1 MCILCLDS
9 PMCTPTE
16 SSSNFKDDSLFQ
28 YLKVKCECAICLERM
43 VDAKTLKCQHSFCKD
58 CLDDVITVEEGN
70 IVSISCPV
78 CRQPTRLSFG
88 ETLENLKCELGLRN
102 DLDTFNQRYGLFFI

>member
-9 PMCTPTE
+9 PICTPTE
-16 SSSNFKDDSLFQ
+16 PPSIFKDDPLFQ

-58 CLDDVITVEEGN
+58 CLDDVITIEEGN
-70 IVSISCPV
+70 IVSISCP
-78 CRQPTRLSFG
+78 CLLYTSPSPRDKRQSRMPSSA
-88 ETLENLKCELGLRN
+88 
-102 DLDTFNQRYGLFFI
+102 